1 MLKHFGGNVY
11 RADDDGAKFG
21 NYPSTSITRAWT
33 SRARSK
39 DVRFRDD
46 KPTSV
51 GVTRPSSWTPS
62 AT

>member
-21 NYPSTSITRAWT
+21 NYIYQHNKSVDL
-33 SRARSK
+33 AREVK

-46 KPTSV
+46 KPASV
-51 GVTRPSSWTPS
+51 GVTRRSSWTPS